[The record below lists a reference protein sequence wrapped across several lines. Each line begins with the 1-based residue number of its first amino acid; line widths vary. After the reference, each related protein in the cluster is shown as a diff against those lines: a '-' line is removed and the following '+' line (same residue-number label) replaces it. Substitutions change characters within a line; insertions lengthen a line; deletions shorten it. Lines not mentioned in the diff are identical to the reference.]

1 MLTTET
7 PVQQTDHFEWLNAVD
22 FYSSYLDII
31 KGRLDALESIE
42 GTPEIEKKKDHFSEL
57 LMLMKIKL
65 YDIESLINAHLLET
79 EMEPVFDNRLERL
92 VQSAHHSGVKEQIE
106 ELEEDLNAFRTD
118 FNQFYVNC
126 I

>member
-1 MLTTET
+1 MLTAET
-7 PVQQTDHFEWLNAVD
+7 PVQQTDHFEWLNAID

-42 GTPEIEKKKDHFSEL
+42 GTPEVEKKKDYFNEL
-57 LMLMKIKL
+57 LLLLKIKL
-65 YDIESLINAHLLET
+65 GDIESLINAHLLET
-79 EMEPVFDNRLERL
+79 DMEPVFDNRLDRL
-92 VQSAHHSGVKEQIE
+92 IQSAHHSGVKERIE
-106 ELEEDLNAFRTD
+106 ELEEDVNSFRAD

>member
-7 PVQQTDHFEWLNAVD
+7 PVQQTDHFEWLNAID

-42 GTPEIEKKKDHFSEL
+42 GTPEIEKKKDYFNEL
-57 LMLMKIKL
+57 LLLLKIKL
-65 YDIESLINAHLLET
+65 GDIESLINAHLLET
-79 EMEPVFDNRLERL
+79 EMETVFDNRLDRL
-92 VQSAHHSGVKEQIE
+92 IQAAHHSGVKERID
-106 ELEEDLNAFRTD
+106 ELEEDVNTFRAD
-118 FNQFYVNC
+118 FNQFYVNS